1 VVDTLF
7 ERLDRYLMIK
17 KVQALVAPNVIGENF
32 AIYRACCN
40 YVTIRPDKQAF
51 LIDEAGETFEALSS
65 PADKCAG
72 DYIKKQVRAPE
83 PEVEKDPPSTTNI
96 ADENLSPSKAGT
108 KKIKRA
114 MQKMALAL
122 IGGAHKE

>member
-1 VVDTLF
+1 
-7 ERLDRYLMIK
+7 MIK
-17 KVQALVAPNVIGENF
+17 KVQALVVPNVIGENF

-40 YVTIRPDKQAF
+40 YVTIRPDTQSF
-51 LIDEAGETFEALSS
+51 LFDEDCETIEALCS

-72 DYIKKQVRAPE
+72 DYIKKQARVPE
-83 PEVEKDPPSTTNI
+83 PQVELEPSSTNI
-96 ADENLSPSKAGT
+96 DENLSPSKVGQ

>member
-1 VVDTLF
+1 
-7 ERLDRYLMIK
+7 M
-17 KVQALVAPNVIGENF
+17 
-32 AIYRACCN
+32 
-40 YVTIRPDKQAF
+40 
-51 LIDEAGETFEALSS
+51 SS

-83 PEVEKDPPSTTNI
+83 AEVEKEPSSTNI
-96 ADENLSPSKAGT
+96 DENLSPSKGAGQ

-122 IGGAHKE
+122 IVGAHKE

>member
-7 ERLDRYLMIK
+7 ERLDRYLMIQ

-32 AIYRACCN
+32 ALYRACCN
-40 YVTIRPDKQAF
+40 YVTIRPDKQSF
-51 LIDEAGETFEALSS
+51 LIDEAGETIEARSS

-83 PEVEKDPPSTTNI
+83 SEVEKEPSSTNI
-96 ADENLSPSKAGT
+96 DENLSPSKGGQ